1 MYRNAFF
8 HYLASALL
16 SVYITSLPLSCCCQR
31 NYYEFGMKNFCHEC
45 KVLKL
50 IRLLMCMIVISSIY
64 TILLRT
70 SLHLPNYNEF
80 CSVGELVAFLL

>member
-8 HYLASALL
+8 HYLVSASL
-16 SVYITSLPLSCCCQR
+16 SVYMTSLPLSCCCQR

-50 IRLLMCMIVISSIY
+50 IRLLICMYDSNIFHLYY
-64 TILLRT
+64 TFKNK
-70 SLHLPNYNEF
+70 S
-80 CSVGELVAFLL
+80 AFT